1 MKSFLLAATL
11 LVSINLYSQADVD
24 SLNRRIDTL
33 EQALKEKN
41 YMRVPVG
48 DLDKTLDIHVQSQM
62 LKYLG
67 ILAVLLITGTF
78 SIFKILQKNVAEEV
92 KGKYAT
98 LENQMNEFNTNSKN
112 QMNELYEDLK
122 DKLTEIRDTFKEQLS
137 EFKDTHKR
145 ENDRQDVTIKTVT
158 DSVVSMRSRQ
168 ESFLAEVS
176 KDVEQKISEATRIIW
191 NDIADNKI
199 RTVKDLGFKGSSL
212 AKELNEFLDNPSVKL
227 STDKKKQL
235 VDALMRCFYYS
246 DSKDLK
252 EQGFDT
258 NYNEMAKLLKKYD
271 VLELLPETYATAAIA
286 FNNIYEQ
293 HHMPEDKKFCLDCC
307 DKSLNK
313 SKDYGE
319 AFAVK
324 LEVYAI
330 DYVKAFDDAEKQK
343 SKEELKRI
351 FHELKVSRSNYLHID
366 TLSRLYIDRNVKN
379 LKVYFPIKKNFLGK
393 TMRQFKAVDDVNF
406 TVRKGETV
414 GLVGESGCGKTTLG
428 RALIRLTKPTSGNI
442 FFEGR
447 DIANIPKEEM
457 RRMRKKIQIIFQDPY
472 GSLNP
477 RITVGSAIQEP
488 LKVHGLLQS
497 DSRRKQKV
505 LELLNKVNLRSEHF
519 NRYPHEF
526 SGGQRQRI
534 CIARALALNPDF
546 LICDESVSALDVSVQ
561 AQVLNLLNDLKK
573 EFGFTT
579 IFISHDIGVVRYIS
593 DTIMVMNK
601 GRIVE
606 SGASED
612 ICLRP
617 QNEYTKKLI
626 SSVPKGLVA

>member
-1 MKSFLLAATL
+1 MKSLLLAVAL
-11 LVSINLYSQADVD
+11 LLTVNLYAQPDVD
-24 SLNRRIDTL
+24 SLRRRIDTL

-48 DLDKTLDIHVQSQM
+48 DLDKTLEIHVQSQM

-78 SIFKILQKNVAEEV
+78 SIFKILQRNVAEEV

-98 LENQMNEFNTNSKN
+98 LENQMNEFNKN
-112 QMNELYEDLK
+112 LKTAMNELYEDLK
-122 DKLTEIRDTFKEQLS
+122 DKSTEIRDTFKEQLS

-212 AKELNEFLDNPSVKL
+212 AKELSEFLDNPSVKL

-246 DSKDLK
+246 DNKDLK

-313 SKDYGE
+313 NKDYGE

-330 DYVKAFDDAEKQK
+330 DHVKAFDNAEKQK

-351 FHELKVSRSNYLHID
+351 FHEIKVSRSNYLHID

-379 LKVYFPIKKNFLGK
+379 LKVYIDELEKICSDEMLYMKEKACINIVSNAGEMKRDESKNLFFKLLTESSNANKNMNGTWK
-393 TMRQFKAVDDVNF
+393 ARKSFKAGEEISADKLNIEISINQYASF
-406 TVRKGETV
+406 T
-414 GLVGESGCGKTTLG
+414 
-428 RALIRLTKPTSGNI
+428 LT
-442 FFEGR
+442 EG
-447 DIANIPKEEM
+447 
-457 RRMRKKIQIIFQDPY
+457 
-472 GSLNP
+472 
-477 RITVGSAIQEP
+477 T
-488 LKVHGLLQS
+488 QS
-497 DSRRKQKV
+497 DSGYIQFLPYSNV
-505 LELLNKVNLRSEHF
+505 NAVNLYLLNENNEFLQTAYCISSIEADGAWKLCSNYNHDSRPE
-519 NRYPHEF
+519 EF
-526 SGGQRQRI
+526 SSTVENGYY
-534 CIARALALNPDF
+534 L
-546 LICDESVSALDVSVQ
+546 DE
-561 AQVLNLLNDLKK
+561 
-573 EFGFTT
+573 
-579 IFISHDIGVVRYIS
+579 
-593 DTIMVMNK
+593 
-601 GRIVE
+601 
-606 SGASED
+606 
-612 ICLRP
+612 
-617 QNEYTKKLI
+617 
-626 SSVPKGLVA
+626 LVKV

>member
-145 ENDRQDVTIKTVT
+145 ENDRQDVTIKTVA

-212 AKELNEFLDNPSVKL
+212 AKELNEFLDNLSVKL

-379 LKVYFPIKKNFLGK
+379 LKVYIDELEKICCDEMLYIKEKACINIVSNPGEMKRDESKNLFFKLLTESSNANK
-393 TMRQFKAVDDVNF
+393 NMNATWKARKSFKAGEEIPADKLNIEISVNQYAF
-406 TVRKGETV
+406 T
-414 GLVGESGCGKTTLG
+414 
-428 RALIRLTKPTSGNI
+428 LT
-442 FFEGR
+442 EG
-447 DIANIPKEEM
+447 A
-457 RRMRKKIQIIFQDPY
+457 
-472 GSLNP
+472 
-477 RITVGSAIQEP
+477 
-488 LKVHGLLQS
+488 QS
-497 DSRRKQKV
+497 DSGYIQFLPYANAPAV
-505 LELLNKVNLRSEHF
+505 NLYLLNENNEFLQTAYCINSIEADGEWKLCSNYNNDLR
-519 NRYPHEF
+519 PTEF
-526 SGGQRQRI
+526 SSTVDNGYY
-534 CIARALALNPDF
+534 L
-546 LICDESVSALDVSVQ
+546 DE
-561 AQVLNLLNDLKK
+561 
-573 EFGFTT
+573 
-579 IFISHDIGVVRYIS
+579 
-593 DTIMVMNK
+593 
-601 GRIVE
+601 
-606 SGASED
+606 
-612 ICLRP
+612 
-617 QNEYTKKLI
+617 
-626 SSVPKGLVA
+626 LVKV